1 MSTPPPTAEPL
12 DTYTLNMGPQ
22 HPSTHG
28 VLRMLLTLR
37 GEQIMTADPVIGY
50 SHRAHEKMAEN
61 RTYAQ
66 FLPNTSRQDYLSGMI
81 YNFAWVEAV
90 EKMAGIAVPER
101 ALVARVIL
109 SEFNRVASHLL
120 WIGAFLLDLGAPT
133 PFLYCWDDREAILFL
148 LESVTGS
155 RLTYCSGRFGGLN
168 RDLDPGFAGRAREVI
183 GKLKARWPEYDR
195 LIEENV
201 IFRNRAL
208 GVGVLTRDQCLS
220 YGVTGPTLRGSGIGY
235 DVRKAEPYGAYPRF
249 EFDIPVRP
257 EGDVFARYWV
267 RVQEMR
273 QSVRIIEQALEQLP
287 DGPILDPGSIGVK
300 KRLKLP
306 VGTQYYAVESARG
319 HYGILLVSEGGS
331 EPYRAKF
338 RTPSYPNLAV
348 LGEAMPGNMVADAVA
363 VLGSVDL
370 VMPEV
375 DR

>member
-1 MSTPPPTAEPL
+1 MTTPHSTDAL

-28 VLRMLLTLR
+28 VLRMKLTLR
-37 GEQIMTADPVIGY
+37 GEEIVVAEPMIGY

-90 EKMAGIAVPER
+90 ERMAGIAVPDR

-109 SEFNRVASHLL
+109 AEFNRIASHLL
-120 WIGAFLLDLGAPT
+120 WIGAFLLDLGAAT
-133 PFLYCWDDREAILFL
+133 PFLYAWDDREAILFL

-155 RLTYCSGRFGGLN
+155 RLTYCTGRFGGLSK
-168 RDLDPGFAGRAREVI
+168 DLDADFPRRARAVI
-183 GKLKARWPEYDR
+183 AKLKARWDEYVR
-195 LIEENV
+195 LIDDNV
-201 IFRNRAL
+201 IFINRAK
-208 GVGVLTRDQCLS
+208 GVGVMSRDLCLS
-220 YGVTGPTLRGSGIGY
+220 YGVTGPTLRGSGVPY
-235 DVRKAEPYGAYPRF
+235 DVRKAEPYGAYARF
-249 EFDIPVRP
+249 EFDVVTRP
-257 EGDVFARYWV
+257 EGDVFARYLV
-267 RVQEMR
+267 RALEMR

-287 DGPILDPGSIGVK
+287 GGPILNPDSIGVK

-306 VGTQYYAVESARG
+306 AGTQYYAVESARG
-319 HYGILLVSEGGS
+319 HYGILLVSEGGT

-348 LGEAMPGNMVADAVA
+348 LADVLPGHMVADAVA